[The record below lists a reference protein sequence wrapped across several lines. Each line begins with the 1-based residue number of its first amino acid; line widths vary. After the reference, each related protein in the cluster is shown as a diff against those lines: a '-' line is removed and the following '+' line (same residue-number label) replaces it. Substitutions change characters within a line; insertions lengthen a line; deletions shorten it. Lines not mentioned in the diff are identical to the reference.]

1 MQKMVYLTTGHMN
14 RTILCQ
20 IEVKVERLN
29 QLKASR
35 IQETSQCRKLEILNL
50 LFSISL
56 MLRRIQSSLQIKMSL
71 KLKHLTVEHFCSE
84 LVPSIHNLPASLHGN
99 LATHT
104 SSSICFFDWELT
116 VLN

>member
-1 MQKMVYLTTGHMN
+1 MQKMVYLTTDRMN
-14 RTILCQ
+14 RTLLWQ

-56 MLRRIQSSLQIKMSL
+56 MLRRIQLSLQIKMSF
-71 KLKHLTVEHFCSE
+71 KLKHLTIEHFCSE
-84 LVPSIHNLPASLHGN
+84 LVPSIQNLPASLHGN
-99 LATHT
+99 LAIHIF
-104 SSSICFFDWELT
+104 SSICFLDWELIF
-116 VLN
+116 LN